1 MPLVSRPMLR
11 NCVGQLVTLSPVW
24 EKKMPSHVLV
34 NYLRPEKWAH
44 RLVITIGI
52 GLAAFVLPV
61 AAADA
66 RDETPARQQALVVTA
81 NPHATDAGVAILE
94 QGGSAVDAAVAV
106 QSVLSLVEP
115 QSSGMAGGAIMV
127 YFDATSR
134 EITIYDGRE
143 AAPASATPTMFLR
156 ADGSRLPYLE
166 AKNSGLS
173 TGVPGVVAMLAM
185 AQGERGKLDWG
196 DLFGDA
202 IRLSEDGY
210 PLSQRTHFF
219 LANYGR
225 VIPSKREDGPLDA
238 YNYFYGADGKPYPVG
253 YQMKNPAYAQSLRA
267 IAEDYRALYEGP
279 LAEEIVA
286 MVGQSPRAG
295 GISLEDLKNFKPKK
309 TTALCAP
316 YREVTLCGPRP
327 ESSWVAVAMIMG
339 MLERGP
345 AFSDKGAD
353 DPANWGLFLDAQRLA
368 YADRDHYV
376 ADPAFVDVPVRGML
390 DDGYLKSRA
399 AALKVGAALGH
410 VDHGTPPALA
420 PATAMLG
427 RDATDDRPGTS
438 HFVIVDHGGN
448 VVSMTTTVESL
459 FGSARM
465 AGGMF
470 LNNQLT
476 DFSFQPV
483 DKDGKPVANAVA
495 PYKRPRTSMS
505 PTIVLDE
512 DGDFLLATGSPG
524 GNSIIAYTAKSLVG
538 MLDWG
543 LTPQEAVS
551 LPNMIARGD
560 TIRAEADRTPDE
572 LRAGLAKLGFDLA
585 PPRGEN
591 SGLGVI
597 MRLPDGSL
605 AAGVDPR
612 REGTA
617 RTVP

>member
-1 MPLVSRPMLR
+1 MQSPLSIGRRQASVPPAAWMRGVRSI
-11 NCVGQLVTLSPVW
+11 VT
-24 EKKMPSHVLV
+24 
-34 NYLRPEKWAH
+34 AGI
-44 RLVITIGI
+44 IT
-52 GLAAFVLPV
+52 V
-61 AAADA
+61 AAVAHSSVTA
-66 RDETPARQQALVVTA
+66 AEAGRQEAMVVTA
-81 NPHATDAGVAILE
+81 NPHATDAGAAILE
-94 QGGSAVDAAVAV
+94 KGGSAIDAAVAV

-115 QSSGMAGGAIMV
+115 QSSGMAGGGIMV
-127 YFDATSR
+127 YFDAKSR
-134 EITIYDGRE
+134 DITIYDGRE
-143 AAPASATPTMFLR
+143 VAPANATPTMFLR
-156 ADGSRLPYLE
+156 DDGSRLPYLE

-185 AQGERGKLDWG
+185 AQKERGKLDWG

-202 IRLSEDGY
+202 IQLADEGY
-210 PLSQRTHFF
+210 PLSARTHFF
-219 LANYGR
+219 LSNYGR

-238 YNYFYGADGKPYPVG
+238 YKYFYAPDGTPYPVG
-253 YQMKNPAYAQSLRA
+253 HQMKNPAYAESLRA
-267 IAEDYRALYEGP
+267 IAKDYRALYEGR
-279 LAEEIVA
+279 LAQEIVA
-286 MVGQSPRAG
+286 MVAQPPRAG
-295 GISLEDLKNFKPKK
+295 GISLEDLKNFTPKK

-316 YREVTLCGPRP
+316 YRAMTMCGPQP

-345 AFSDKGAD
+345 AFSDNGAA
-353 DPANWGLFLDAQRLA
+353 DPKNWGLFLDAQRLA
-368 YADRDHYV
+368 YADRDQYV
-376 ADPAFVDVPVRGML
+376 GDPAFVDVPVRGML

-399 AALKVGAALGH
+399 KALTAGSALGA
-410 VDHGTPPALA
+410 VDHGTPPAMSA
-420 PATAMLG
+420 DTAMLG
-427 RDATDDRPGTS
+427 RDATVDRPGTS
-438 HFVIVDHGGN
+438 HFVIVDHDGN

-459 FGSARM
+459 FGSSRM
-465 AGGMF
+465 VGGMF

-483 DKDGKPVANAVA
+483 DADGKPVANAVA
-495 PYKRPRTSMS
+495 PHKRPRTSMS
-505 PTIVLDE
+505 PTIVLDA

-524 GNSIIAYTAKSLVG
+524 GNSIIAYTAKSLIG
-538 MLDWG
+538 ILDWG

-572 LRAGLAKLGFDLA
+572 LRQGLAALGFPLA

-617 RTVP
+617 RSVP